1 MRAHEAASLRAARPP
16 RSGIVRAARARPWL
30 RPRLPAVLGF
40 LLGSVHAAALELA
53 AVPAAVRDAAAA
65 GGLVEV
71 DLALTQPRLAA
82 GSLLLVALA
91 DTGDWSGRLRAY
103 RLSLGDGH
111 ASCPE
116 RARGALC
123 DAAGSP
129 LWEAGEEMPA
139 AEERVIITPGE
150 TAAAEFV
157 PSAYEDLTAAQQDGL
172 AACAGL
178 EPAAGSAA
186 DSSGGSPWPPAAPS
200 CAGGAAGALPADAE
214 RAGLAADRIRYLRGA
229 DDNEYRETDLGA
241 QENGASEH
249 QGRFRAR
256 THRLG
261 DLVNGNIEV
270 VGPPS
275 ARYADAG
282 YQAFREEHQARPTM
296 VYLGANDGMLHA
308 FDADTG
314 VERFA
319 YVPAAVYP
327 GLAALTSPAY
337 GNALEK
343 RAFVDGR
350 LRHADAYFARDGHE
364 VPEWRTVLL
373 GRLGLGGQA
382 VFALDVTEPG
392 EIGDGQ
398 PEQLVLWEFDDASA
412 NSDGLDGRDLGFGF
426 AAPAVVRIDQDLADG
441 QRPVWA
447 ALVGNGY
454 QSTDQDGAA
463 GDGCDDGAGTACTV
477 GSGHAVLYVLRLG
490 GGGDRRI
497 LAKLDTG
504 VGSLGDGLDAEAGVA
519 RANGLAGATALDND
533 GDLVADVAYAG
544 DLHGNLWRFDL
555 TDLDAQPQS
564 LFQARGPDGGV
575 QPITLPVAYRWHPSG
590 VGVLVLF
597 GTGLHPGLGEVA
609 GCGVQSV
616 YAIWD
621 RGDAHAARIT
631 RSELVE
637 QSIVSQVSEEGADP
651 PAQRFTTAKPADWS
665 RQRGWFLDLTA
676 TSGEETGERLAARP
690 QVRGGVVRLRTWA
703 PASGCDAA
711 GRAWVNRL
719 RSADGARP
727 ARAGFDA
734 NGDGVLDDAD
744 RVQMSASDG
753 GAQTVAASAVAAAS
767 AARYEQPLLDLG
779 GGRFARRPLDT
790 ASESAVP
797 TGPSGLDRRNWRR
810 LR

>member
-1 MRAHEAASLRAARPP
+1 
-16 RSGIVRAARARPWL
+16 
-30 RPRLPAVLGF
+30 
-40 LLGSVHAAALELA
+40 
-53 AVPAAVRDAAAA
+53 
-65 GGLVEV
+65 
-71 DLALTQPRLAA
+71 
-82 GSLLLVALA
+82 
-91 DTGDWSGRLRAY
+91 
-103 RLSLGDGH
+103 
-111 ASCPE
+111 
-116 RARGALC
+116 
-123 DAAGSP
+123 
-129 LWEAGEEMPA
+129 MPA
-139 AEERVIITPGE
+139 AEERLIITLGE

-157 PSAYEDLTAAQQDGL
+157 PSAYKDLTAAQQDGL
-172 AACAGL
+172 AACAGAG
-178 EPAAGSAA
+178 PAAGSAA
-186 DSSGGSPWPPAAPS
+186 DASGGSPWPPVAPA
-200 CAGGAAGALPADAE
+200 CAGRAAGALPADAE
-214 RAGLAADRIRYLRGA
+214 RAGLAADRIRYLRGG
-229 DDNEYRETDLGA
+229 DDDEYRKIDLGA
-241 QENGASEH
+241 QENGASKH

-261 DLVNGNIEV
+261 DIVNGNIEI

-282 YQAFREEHQARPTM
+282 YQAFREEQQARPTM
-296 VYLGANDGMLHA
+296 IYLGANDGMLHA
-308 FDADTG
+308 FEADTG

-337 GNALEK
+337 GDALEK

-350 LRHADAYFARDGHE
+350 LRHADAYFARDGHDL
-364 VPEWRTVLL
+364 PEWHTVLL

-382 VFALDVTEPG
+382 VFALDVTQPG
-392 EIGDGQ
+392 EIGDEQ
-398 PEQLVLWEFDDASA
+398 PQRRVLWEFDDASA

-426 AAPAVVRIDQDLADG
+426 AAPAVVRIDQDLADS
-441 QRPVWA
+441 QPPVWV
-447 ALVGNGY
+447 ALVANGY
-454 QSTDQDGAA
+454 QSTAQDGAA
-463 GDGCDDGAGTACTV
+463 GDSCGEGAACTV
-477 GSGHAVLYVLRLG
+477 GSGHAVLYVLNLG
-490 GGGDRRI
+490 GGDDRRI

-504 VGSLGDGLDAEAGVA
+504 AGSLGDEAGA
-519 RANGLAGATALDND
+519 QAGANGLAGATALDND

-555 TDLDAQPQS
+555 TDLDVPPKR

-609 GCGVQSV
+609 GCSVQSI

-621 RGDAHAARIT
+621 RGDALAARIT

-637 QSIVSQVSEEGADP
+637 QAIVPLVPDAGADP
-651 PAQRFTTAKPADWS
+651 PAQRLTTAKPADWS
-665 RQRGWFLDLTA
+665 YHRGWFLDLT
-676 TSGEETGERLAARP
+676 TPSGGETGERLAARP

-727 ARAGFDA
+727 ARAGFDT

-744 RVQMSASDG
+744 RVPMSASDG
-753 GAQTVAASAVAAAS
+753 GAQTVAASAVATAS

-779 GGRFARRPLDT
+779 GGRFARRPLEA
-790 ASESAVP
+790 ASEPVP
-797 TGPSGLDRRNWRR
+797 AGPAGLGRRNWRR